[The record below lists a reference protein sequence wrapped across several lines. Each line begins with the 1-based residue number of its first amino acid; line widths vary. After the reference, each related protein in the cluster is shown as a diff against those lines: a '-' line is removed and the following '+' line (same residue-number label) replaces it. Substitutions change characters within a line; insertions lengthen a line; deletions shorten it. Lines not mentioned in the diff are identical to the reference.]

1 MNKIVYDQF
10 EIEFEKDEIALEF
23 DASKSD
29 WTFITKHTPLVKK
42 HTVVYFL
49 LHALSFR
56 FIRYLLT
63 NTMGLFIHLIVCST
77 YLGVEGRGSLM
88 C

>member
-42 HTVVYFL
+42 IKNIQSCAFY
-49 LHALSFR
+49 LH
-56 FIRYLLT
+56 
-63 NTMGLFIHLIVCST
+63 
-77 YLGVEGRGSLM
+77 
-88 C
+88 

>member
-10 EIEFEKDEIALEF
+10 EIEFEKDEIAFEF

-42 HTVVYFL
+42 FKNIQSYAFY
-49 LHALSFR
+49 LH
-56 FIRYLLT
+56 
-63 NTMGLFIHLIVCST
+63 
-77 YLGVEGRGSLM
+77 
-88 C
+88 

>member
-29 WTFITKHTPLVKK
+29 WTFITKHTPLVNK
-42 HTVVYFL
+42 TYSRV
-49 LHALSFR
+49 
-56 FIRYLLT
+56 
-63 NTMGLFIHLIVCST
+63 LFTTCIIL
-77 YLGVEGRGSLM
+77 
-88 C
+88 